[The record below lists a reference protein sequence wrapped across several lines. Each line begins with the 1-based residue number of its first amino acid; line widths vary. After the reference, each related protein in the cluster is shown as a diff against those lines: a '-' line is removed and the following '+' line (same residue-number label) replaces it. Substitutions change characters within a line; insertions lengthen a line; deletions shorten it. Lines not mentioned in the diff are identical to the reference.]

1 MALATT
7 VARPLYLYSVED
19 FAKGIVVSSKRYGT
33 IRRVFIVA
41 VEDKTL
47 PKEFQHWMIENN
59 PPDEVKKILGSDHM
73 AMMSKPLKL
82 FTLLLRIAHM
92 GRAY

>member
-1 MALATT
+1 M
-7 VARPLYLYSVED
+7 SKEMI
-19 FAKGIVVSSKRYGT
+19 FSSKRYGR

-47 PKEFQHWMIENN
+47 PKEFQQWMIETN
-59 PPDEVKKILGSDHM
+59 PPNEVKEIKGSDHM

-82 FTLLLRIAHM
+82 FTLLLRIAHK
-92 GRAY
+92 